1 MGHPQTC
8 RVVVACALF
17 VAFAPA
23 RGGPEVAPTKT
34 AAGARGVTLNVTQL
48 IASGLQLSAL
58 VETGSA
64 ADASLLRIA

>member
-1 MGHPQTC
+1 MDCSSLSLLHGEAQKY
-8 RVVVACALF
+8 
-17 VAFAPA
+17 
-23 RGGPEVAPTKT
+23 APTKT
-34 AAGARGVTLNVTQL
+34 AAGARRVTLNVTQL